1 MYANRTEIFG
11 SIMSS
16 ITGKEM
22 TIKMRKKRGEENFER
37 RKLIEKIGYTRN

>member
-1 MYANRTEIFG
+1 MYANRTEIFS

-22 TIKMRKKRGEENFER
+22 TIKMRKKREGEGRVSRE
-37 RKLIEKIGYTRN
+37 LTEKIGYTRN